1 MKPTPPGKPSR
12 LHSFSTSAKILLLA
26 LFLPCNAF
34 ASLEELLGPD
44 LVDAD
49 GKPVAVSSLE
59 GKVIGLYFSA
69 EWCGPCRAFTPQLV
83 RAQRSSNHFEV
94 VFVSSDRSAED
105 QRKYMDGYRMKW
117 PAIPFD
123 SPKRGELGDRF
134 GVRGIPALVV
144 IDDKGNLITQNG
156 RGEMSANPRQAI
168 RDWKKAAAKVD

>member
-1 MKPTPPGKPSR
+1 MKPILPEQSSR
-12 LHSFSTSAKILLLA
+12 LRPFSTSAKILLLA
-26 LFLPCNAF
+26 VFLPCSAF
-34 ASLEELLGPD
+34 ASLVELLGPE

-83 RAQRSSNHFEV
+83 RAQRSSNDFEV

-123 SPKRGELGDRF
+123 SPKRGELGGRF
-134 GVRGIPALVV
+134 GIRGIPALVV

-156 RGEMSANPRQAI
+156 RSEISANARQAI
-168 RDWKKAAAKVD
+168 RDWKKAAAKSE